1 MTLIEDY
8 LLNEYKSN
16 PKMHRKIYYHKN
28 KDKLLSYNNKRYAN
42 RFNKL
47 ASIKINWGHFTI
59 ILK

>member
-28 KDKLLSYNNKRYAN
+28 KDKLLAYNNKRYAN
-42 RFNKL
+42 RYNKL
-47 ASIKINWGHFTI
+47 NSIKINWGHFYI